1 MDETR
6 VAILKA
12 EIDSRERDIHD
23 VYVRI
28 ENRRE
33 SFRDTPEGMDSMAYQ
48 IHNLYSAFEQL
59 FETVVRFFEN
69 RLEEERYHV
78 DLLRRMRLE
87 IDDIRPALVSG
98 EAFELLDELRRF
110 RHFFRHAYTA
120 ELNPQILEDLLVK
133 AERLRQIHRRDVDNF
148 KGRLNS

>member
-12 EIDSRERDIHD
+12 EIDSRERDING
-23 VYVRI
+23 VYQRI
-28 ENRRE
+28 EKRRE

-87 IDDIRPALVSG
+87 IVGIRPALVSG
-98 EAFELLDELRRF
+98 EAFDLLDQLRRF
-110 RHFFRHAYTA
+110 RPFFRHAYTA
-120 ELNPQILEDLLVK
+120 ELNPQLLADHLIN
-133 AERLRQIHRRDVDNF
+133 AERLRQIHRRDLDNF
-148 KGRLNS
+148 IRQLTA